1 MPIGQPTWRARDQH
15 PPGPDI
21 EVVDAGGRP
30 RWPARS
36 MPTLTSPCP
45 AEPTG
50 STGPPIRPLGCWT
63 WPRTTPGCWARPRA
77 LGPGGGRAGPGR
89 LGLGLTM
96 RERWQGRP
104 GSPSARAAGGW
115 LARTGSL
122 PAGLPVEINDGD
134 RLLAAALGQ
143 LDAGDPGGAGVL
155 EQLRGDHPAA
165 PALPRPK
172 GGRRWPSGR
181 RRPTR
186 RSGSPMGPG
195 CWLAPGPTSAAA
207 GCGPTSPPGRSRRW
221 SPPGWSPL
229 TPWPRPPST
238 AGGCWASPAPASSP
252 RGPADILLGHG
263 DPLTDPGSRW
273 RG

>member
-1 MPIGQPTWRARDQH
+1 MPIGQPTWRARDQ
-15 PPGPDI
+15 PLRDPTSRWSMPGD
-21 EVVDAGGRP
+21 DRGGRHGRCP
-30 RWPARS
+30 PSPHPARR
-36 MPTLTSPCP
+36 SPRDRPGRRSDPSAAGRGRGQRP
-45 AEPTG
+45 AA
-50 STGPPIRPLGCWT
+50 GPGR
-63 WPRTTPGCWARPRA
+63 RA

-89 LGLGLTM
+89 PGLGLTM

-104 GSPSARAAGGW
+104 GSPYARAAGGW

-122 PAGLPVEINDGD
+122 PSGLPVEVNDGD
-134 RLLAAALGQ
+134 RLLAAALGL
-143 LDAGDPGGAGVL
+143 LDAGDPGRAGVL